1 MTLSIILGETT
12 LSVILWK
19 KQHQVSSWGNND
31 TEYYLGGNNDTE
43 YYLGGNNDT
52 EYYLG
57 GNNTECHLVEKTT
70 PSVILGK
77 Q

>member
-43 YYLGGNNDT
+43 YYLGGNN
-52 EYYLG
+52 
-57 GNNTECHLVEKTT
+57 TECHLVEKTT